1 MTGPWQAPTP
11 PVTVA
16 PLPAGLPALP
26 AGSGGPT
33 TILPPRQTDAAGTPL
48 GPRRARR
55 QERRRRRRR
64 VRIAAL
70 AVLVLLATIAG
81 TLTALH
87 GHVRQHPVAGPAR
100 TQSTLL
106 LGIGAQGSPAQSVAL
121 FGVDPGAKTGG
132 TLLIPPDTLV
142 DGPGDTVG
150 GSFPISEQ
158 AEFPGAVS
166 DLLGVHVDAT
176 WRLSPTGLAALVQQ
190 LGGITVDVDTPISAP
205 ALNLVAGPQTLT
217 GQQAAAYALYDA
229 DTEQAMANR
238 TRLVFDAILAKLP
251 PQTGLTALLGS
262 LGPNSQTSETSAQ
275 LATFLLALGA
285 SDDADNE
292 DVLPTTTLDAGGSA
306 PAFAFDKADAAP
318 IIASLFAGS
327 LLADNGAAGTR
338 VEIINDSGRPDLATG
353 ARTKLTAAGLTFVRA
368 VNDEPFHQY
377 ARSAILVFNDAPATI
392 AFGHRVAAALG
403 LPAAPVLVSSQTSS
417 VADALAVLADDYGG

>member
-1 MTGPWQAPTP
+1 MTGPWQAPSP

-306 PAFAFDKADAAP
+306 PASK
-318 IIASLFAGS
+318 
-327 LLADNGAAGTR
+327 
-338 VEIINDSGRPDLATG
+338 VVVINDSGRPDLATG